1 MYQLVV
7 TYKKNKYKSNFD
19 EEFHN
24 FFIKN
29 GLKVYDKDMSF
40 SIRRDNDH
48 SNVVRY
54 VAESHEDLKNQSF
67 YFETFFKMNK
77 LWKEQKWKRDNNL
90 KDYSGD
96 GWFCGVIDDDIERPL
111 TEYISTRIE
120 FIDTSRTV
128 EFDNLI

>member
-7 TYKKNKYKSNFD
+7 TYKKNNYKSNFD

-24 FFIKN
+24 YFIKN
-29 GLKVYDKDMSF
+29 GLKVYDKDISF
-40 SIRRDNDH
+40 IIRHDNGH
-48 SNVVRY
+48 NNVVRY
-54 VAESHEDLKNQSF
+54 VAEFHDDLKNQSF

-96 GWFCGVIDDDIERPL
+96 GWFCGVFEDGIERPL
-111 TEYISTRIE
+111 TDYISARIE

-128 EFDNLI
+128 ELDKLI